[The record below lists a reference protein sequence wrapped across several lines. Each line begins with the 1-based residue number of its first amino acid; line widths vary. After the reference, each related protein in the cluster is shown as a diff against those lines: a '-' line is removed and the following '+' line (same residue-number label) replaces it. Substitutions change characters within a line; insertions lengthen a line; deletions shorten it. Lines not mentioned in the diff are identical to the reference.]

1 VDLLGQ
7 KHKQTVIDEHL
18 FIESIAL
25 ISFEIPYLNKNLTKV
40 EKIILLIEKMNKS
53 DGANKVQL
61 RVGKA

>member
-1 VDLLGQ
+1 
-7 KHKQTVIDEHL
+7 VIDEHL